1 MDCRHHSSGAIKR
14 TTEIENAL
22 KTTEKV
28 QGNCFGFF
36 RKVTGINNKRIIR
49 VVLIAMVKNLAS
61 KIKLILPFIGL
72 GILGYIVFS
81 LDPQKIMT
89 AFVSIN
95 PLFVIYALLLTI
107 PLLVIRNVEYQM
119 VLKEQ
124 KITLTFWDS
133 LKIFLIGMFYGSFTP
148 GYTGQLMRVPYMKQ
162 KTGEPS
168 GKLFINTIIDTFVH
182 SFSIYGMIIIGAF
195 LVVGTIPEL
204 LPLTIAWMVCFC
216 FLAVYFTQKQYGEK
230 FFRVIITYLIPK
242 KVKPNLNAFVGTFYS
257 DFPRFKMMILPFCI
271 GIVTWVIV
279 FSQEYLILLG
289 LGLQVPYFS
298 FLLLF
303 PIANV
308 AGFIPITFAGLGTRE
323 FTAILIFTN
332 LFSVTSE
339 QILVLSLVGFFITD
353 IVVAFIGFLLSLTET
368 RIKKNLRIVSKEN
381 LRNI

>member
-1 MDCRHHSSGAIKR
+1 MI
-14 TTEIENAL
+14 
-22 KTTEKV
+22 
-28 QGNCFGFF
+28 
-36 RKVTGINNKRIIR
+36 
-49 VVLIAMVKNLAS
+49 KNLAS

-72 GILGYIVFS
+72 GILGYVVIS
-81 LDPQKIMT
+81 LDLYKIMT
-89 AFVSIN
+89 AFLSIN
-95 PLFVIYALLLTI
+95 PLFIIYALLLTI

-124 KITLTFWDS
+124 KIKLSFLDS

-162 KTGEPS
+162 KTKEPY

-182 SFSIYGMIIIGAF
+182 SFSIYGMIIVGAF
-195 LVVGTIPEL
+195 VVAGTIPEL
-204 LPLTIAWMVCFC
+204 LPVTIAWMVCFC
-216 FLAVYFTQKQYGEK
+216 VIALYFTRRQYGEK

-242 KVKPNLNAFVGTFYS
+242 RVKSNLHAFVGTFYK

-271 GIVTWVIV
+271 GIVTWIIV
-279 FSQEYLILLG
+279 FSQEYLIVLG
-289 LGLQVPYFS
+289 LGLQIPYGA

-332 LFSVTSE
+332 LFSVSGE

-353 IVVAFIGFLLSLTET
+353 IFVAFIGFILSLTET
-368 RIKKNLRIVSKEN
+368 RAKKISWM
-381 LRNI
+381 

>member
-1 MDCRHHSSGAIKR
+1 M
-14 TTEIENAL
+14 E
-22 KTTEKV
+22 
-28 QGNCFGFF
+28 
-36 RKVTGINNKRIIR
+36 
-49 VVLIAMVKNLAS
+49 KNLVS

-72 GILGYIVFS
+72 GILGYIGFS
-81 LDPQKIMT
+81 LDPNKIMT
-89 AFVSIN
+89 AFVSLN
-95 PLFVIYALLLTI
+95 PLFVIYALLLTM
-107 PLLVIRNVEYQM
+107 PLLWIRNVEYQM
-119 VLKEQ
+119 ILKEQ
-124 KITLTFWDS
+124 KIKLSSWDS

-148 GYTGQLMRVPYMKQ
+148 GYTGQLMRVPYMKK
-162 KTGEPS
+162 KTGQPY

-182 SFSIYGMIIIGAF
+182 SFSIYGMIIVGAF
-195 LVVGTIPEL
+195 FVVGTIPEL
-204 LPLTIAWMVCFC
+204 LPVTITWMVCFC
-216 FLAVYFTQKQYGEK
+216 VMAFYFTRRQSGEK

-242 KVKPNLNAFVGTFYS
+242 KVKSNLNAFVDTFYK

-271 GIVTWVIV
+271 GIITWVMV

-289 LGLQVPYFS
+289 LGLQIPYLS

-332 LFSVTSE
+332 LFSVTGE

-368 RIKKNLRIVSKEN
+368 RVKKNIIGVPELKQ
-381 LRNI
+381 RNS